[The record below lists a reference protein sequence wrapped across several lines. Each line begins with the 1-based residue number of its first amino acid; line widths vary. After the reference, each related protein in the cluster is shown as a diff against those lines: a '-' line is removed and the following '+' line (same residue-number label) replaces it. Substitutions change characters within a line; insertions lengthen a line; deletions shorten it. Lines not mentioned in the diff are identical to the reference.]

1 MLFVCSCVRKI
12 TKCYSTMSN
21 SDKGMP
27 TRIET
32 MRLSCAVYEIQQAV
46 CRKLPILPTQLHL
59 ASSMG
64 VNVFEFQDRL
74 WQQKTRL
81 SGLPRGLFSL
91 SGIQPFWYNTGLW
104 QTDRQTQD
112 DNIYRAI
119 RCRAVKFQQWWR
131 QLFYYS
137 WMVTSNVAATVPG
150 FASL

>member
-1 MLFVCSCVRKI
+1 MLIVCSCVRKI
-12 TKCYSTMSN
+12 IKFYSTMSN

-46 CRKLPILPTQLHL
+46 CRKLPILSTQLHL

-81 SGLPRGLFSL
+81 SGLARGVVIVIWHSAVL
-91 SGIQPFWYNTGLW
+91 IQYRLVTDG
-104 QTDRQTQD
+104 QTDTGRQHIPRD
-112 DNIYRAI
+112 I
-119 RCRAVKFQQWWR
+119 RCRAVKFQQ
-131 QLFYYS
+131 
-137 WMVTSNVAATVPG
+137 
-150 FASL
+150 

>member
-1 MLFVCSCVRKI
+1 
-12 TKCYSTMSN
+12 MSN

-46 CRKLPILPTQLHL
+46 CRTLPILPTQLHL

-81 SGLPRGLFSL
+81 SGLSRGVVIVIWHSAVL
-91 SGIQPFWYNTGLW
+91 IQYRLV
-104 QTDRQTQD
+104 TDGQTQD

-119 RCRAVKFQQWWR
+119 
-131 QLFYYS
+131 
-137 WMVTSNVAATVPG
+137 
-150 FASL
+150 